1 MPVTKGTHILMKT
14 WTTST
19 LSALAIVALLGVSAC
34 SDPGADVPNPG
45 QGTGGANASQPVN
58 DPTDAQPG
66 EVGEIEESAPEGG
79 AAARIG
85 DKEETVSKVACTILN
100 GQWTM
105 SGGDDEGAK
114 VAVTATEDRAT
125 VQSASVVLSDGTVAS
140 MTEGTGSASIVFDGE
155 TFTLT
160 GNGPVLDL
168 NNPSEDAAAE
178 GDFVIT
184 ATCQS

>member
-1 MPVTKGTHILMKT
+1 MSIWKS
-14 WTTST
+14 TT
-19 LSALAIVALLGVSAC
+19 LPALAVIALLGMSAC
-34 SDPGADVPNPG
+34 TDPGANVPAPG
-45 QGTGGANASQPVN
+45 QGTGGVNASQPVN
-58 DPTDAQPG
+58 EPSTGVVETA
-66 EVGEIEESAPEGG
+66 APEGG

-85 DKEETVSKVACTILN
+85 DVEETVNKVACTVLN

-140 MTEGTGSASIVFDGE
+140 MAGDSGSAAISWDGE

-160 GNGPVLDL
+160 GLGTVIDL
-168 NNPSEDAAAE
+168 NNPAEPDDEAAE
-178 GDFVIT
+178 GEFVIT
-184 ATCQS
+184 ATCGS

>member
-1 MPVTKGTHILMKT
+1 MTTWKT
-14 WTTST
+14 TT
-19 LSALAIVALLGVSAC
+19 LSALTIVVLVGVTAC
-34 SDPGADVPNPG
+34 SDPGADVPEPG
-45 QGTGGANASQPVN
+45 QGTGRANASQPVVE
-58 DPTDAQPG
+58 TS
-66 EVGEIEESAPEGG
+66 VGVVETTAPAGG

-85 DKEETVSKVACTILN
+85 DTEETVNTIACTVLN

-140 MTEGTGSASIVFDGE
+140 MSGDSGSATIAWEGE

-160 GNGPVLDL
+160 GMGTVLDL
-168 NNPSEDAAAE
+168 NNPDEPE
-178 GDFVIT
+178 EQNEFVIT
-184 ATCQS
+184 ATCQD